1 MQTRLH
7 LELEQEIERQ
17 TYIRMKGWVMGE
29 ALSNQSMIR
38 LRRFPCIGIDRRIEY
53 YVAANDSLALSQRD
67 LLQHSQLALM
77 TLSGMRF
84 QQDVR

>member
-1 MQTRLH
+1 VQTRLH
-7 LELEQEIERQ
+7 LEVEQEIERQ

-29 ALSNQSMIR
+29 APSNQSTIR
-38 LRRFPCIGIDRRIEY
+38 FKRFPCTGIDRRIGY
-53 YVAANDSLALSQRD
+53 YVAANDSLALSQRG

-84 QQDVR
+84 QHDVR